1 MFDLHKKI
9 YIVLQVKPEEKI
21 VGCFENEQVLK
32 NLKKDGHE
40 YKSVKIQYYKNKVN
54 YNYNNIFEEL
64 WY

>member
-1 MFDLHKKI
+1 MFDLQKKI

-21 VGCFENEQVLK
+21 IGCFENKQVLE

-40 YKSVKIQYYKNKVN
+40 YKSVKIPYYKNKVN
-54 YNYNNIFEEL
+54 YNYNNIFEDL